1 LRALLQP
8 PKAPPK
14 TPNNRRPP
22 PRPPQRPPVDQK
34 QVRDQIKKLQ
44 DRLDKLEMVPSSAL
58 DLAMGVR
65 EGQPSNSPVLNRGE
79 LKDKGAEVP
88 RGVLTV
94 LKTGDARVGPRHSGR
109 MELAHWIANKDNP
122 LTARVL
128 VNRVWSHLFG
138 EGLVDTVDNFGA
150 LGDEPTHP
158 ALLDTL
164 AVRFTNDDK
173 WSIKRLI
180 RSIVLSRVYQLSSA
194 HQADNYAAD
203 SSNKFLWRM
212 ERRRLDAEEIRD
224 AMLAASGALN
234 LERPE
239 GSPVLA
245 LDNGPVRGGK
255 GLQEV
260 RKPSNVRSV
269 YLPELR
275 GIVPE
280 LLQVFDGADPS
291 LIVGK
296 RDVTTVATQALF
308 LMNNPFIA
316 TQADRMARRILQ
328 QKGLDQSARIDLA
341 YRLALGRVPDEHEKL
356 SVGHYLVEY
365 RESLEKAQHKGNPQ
379 IAAWASLCQT
389 LFASGEFRY
398 VY

>member
-1 LRALLQP
+1 
-8 PKAPPK
+8 
-14 TPNNRRPP
+14 
-22 PRPPQRPPVDQK
+22 
-34 QVRDQIKKLQ
+34 
-44 DRLDKLEMVPSSAL
+44 
-58 DLAMGVR
+58 
-65 EGQPSNSPVLNRGE
+65 
-79 LKDKGAEVP
+79 
-88 RGVLTV
+88 
-94 LKTGDARVGPRHSGR
+94 

-158 ALLDTL
+158 ALLDFL
-164 AVRFTNDDK
+164 AVRFMNDDK

-180 RSIVLSRVYQLSSA
+180 RSIVLSRVYRLSSA

-203 SSNKFLWRM
+203 PSNKFLWRM

-224 AMLAASGALN
+224 AMLAASGAIDLK
-234 LERPE
+234 RPE
-239 GSPVLA
+239 GSPVLE

-255 GLQEV
+255 GLQDV

-269 YLPELR
+269 YLPVLR
-275 GIVPE
+275 GSVPE
-280 LLQVFDGADPS
+280 VLTVFDGADPS

-308 LMNNPFIA
+308 LMNNPLIA
-316 TQADRMARRILQ
+316 TQAERMARRILQ
-328 QKGLDQSARIDLA
+328 PKDLDQSARIDLA
-341 YRLALGRVPDEHEKL
+341 YRLALGRPPDEHEKT
-356 SVGHYLVEY
+356 SVSRYLVEY
-365 RESLEKAQHKGNPQ
+365 RQSLEKGQHKGNPQ
-379 IAAWASLCQT
+379 IAAWATLCQT